1 MIVFYD
7 VVTDTV
13 KSTGTVSERWEYVCK
28 ETKPISSNEA
38 YIWTRGGDSE
48 RFIFQAM
55 LQQLPEHSVAR
66 VQINNLH

>member
-1 MIVFYD
+1 MMLY
-7 VVTDTV
+7 TV
-13 KSTGTVSERWEYVCK
+13 KPTGTVCERWEYESEHV
-28 ETKPISSNEA
+28 
-38 YIWTRGGDSE
+38 GGDSE